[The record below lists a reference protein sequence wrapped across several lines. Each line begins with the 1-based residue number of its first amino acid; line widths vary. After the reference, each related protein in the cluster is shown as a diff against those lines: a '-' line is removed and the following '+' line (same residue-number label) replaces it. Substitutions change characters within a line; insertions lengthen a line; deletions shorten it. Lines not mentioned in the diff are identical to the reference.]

1 MSTQTLTTIPTSGK
15 KPRVRMER
23 VNWSG
28 TIILILCAVTVLLPL
43 YVTISMA
50 FKTTGQAVDGN
61 AFSLP
66 APFSIDGFVEAWNLT
81 KFPVGAAIS
90 LLVTAGTVIA
100 TILLA
105 AFASY
110 AIVRN
115 WDRRLFRYS
124 FFYLLAAMF
133 IPFPVVALPQIQL
146 TGRVGLDNPLGV
158 IILATMFQLSF
169 SVLLFTAFLRS
180 IPIEL
185 EESARIDGATTWQTF
200 WQLIFPLLAPMSATV
215 GIFAFL
221 YAWND
226 FMMPSLIISD
236 PALQTLPV
244 RQNLFQTQFS
254 NNYNVSFASFGDRS
268 ELRVVLD
275 LHDGSPVA
283 QCVGEAGVR
292 PLPETVGMRW
302 RDAVAVH
309 GGGDAGAQC
318 EHAVSRDAGLV
329 ECRTQLLEDH
339 RPALVGRLVRGDLH
353 PVMHERPV
361 DRIRDGHGEV
371 RVAGV
376 DADDDAEVGGEG
388 ETPCGAPGA
397 VAPGGAGI
405 GEFVQHVGADQG
417 VDRIDR
423 GGTGERGA
431 GHDVAGG
438 EVAGIPGEV
447 EHGAD
452 ARASG
457 SETSRDFCHT
467 P

>member
-1 MSTQTLTTIPTSGK
+1 MSTETLTTIPADGRRK
-15 KPRVRMER
+15 RHKMER

-28 TIILILCAVTVLLPL
+28 TIILILCTATILIPL

-66 APFSIDGFVEAWNLT
+66 APFSIDGFVQAWTLT

-100 TILLA
+100 TIVLA

-158 IILATMFQLSF
+158 IMLATMFQLSF

-200 WQLIFPLLAPMSATV
+200 WRLIFPLLAPMSATV

-254 NNYNVSFASFGDRS
+254 NNYNVAFASY
-268 ELRVVLD
+268 LMAMA
-275 LHDGSPVA
+275 PAIVA
-283 QCVGEAGVR
+283 YLFTQRWVMEGV
-292 PLPETVGMRW
+292 
-302 RDAVAVH
+302 
-309 GGGDAGAQC
+309 
-318 EHAVSRDAGLV
+318 
-329 ECRTQLLEDH
+329 TQ
-339 RPALVGRLVRGDLH
+339 
-353 PVMHERPV
+353 
-361 DRIRDGHGEV
+361 
-371 RVAGV
+371 
-376 DADDDAEVGGEG
+376 
-388 ETPCGAPGA
+388 GA
-397 VAPGGAGI
+397 VKG
-405 GEFVQHVGADQG
+405 
-417 VDRIDR
+417 
-423 GGTGERGA
+423 
-431 GHDVAGG
+431 
-438 EVAGIPGEV
+438 
-447 EHGAD
+447 
-452 ARASG
+452 
-457 SETSRDFCHT
+457 
-467 P
+467 

>member
-1 MSTQTLTTIPTSGK
+1 MTVTSQPALAFEQADVSLGLQSK
-15 KPRVRMER
+15 RPATRPKMER
-23 VNWSG
+23 PNWSW

-66 APFSIDGFVEAWNLT
+66 APFSVDGFVQAWNLT

-90 LLVTAGTVIA
+90 LLVTAGTVAA
-100 TILLA
+100 TIVLA

-146 TGRVGLDNPLGV
+146 TGRVGLDNPFGV

-200 WQLIFPLLAPMSATV
+200 WKLIFPLLAPMSATV

-254 NNYNVSFASFGDRS
+254 NNYNVAFASY
-268 ELRVVLD
+268 LMAMA
-275 LHDGSPVA
+275 PAIVA
-283 QCVGEAGVR
+283 YLFTQRWVMEGV
-292 PLPETVGMRW
+292 
-302 RDAVAVH
+302 
-309 GGGDAGAQC
+309 
-318 EHAVSRDAGLV
+318 
-329 ECRTQLLEDH
+329 TQ
-339 RPALVGRLVRGDLH
+339 
-353 PVMHERPV
+353 
-361 DRIRDGHGEV
+361 
-371 RVAGV
+371 
-376 DADDDAEVGGEG
+376 
-388 ETPCGAPGA
+388 GA
-397 VAPGGAGI
+397 VKG
-405 GEFVQHVGADQG
+405 
-417 VDRIDR
+417 
-423 GGTGERGA
+423 
-431 GHDVAGG
+431 
-438 EVAGIPGEV
+438 
-447 EHGAD
+447 
-452 ARASG
+452 
-457 SETSRDFCHT
+457 
-467 P
+467 

>member
-1 MSTQTLTTIPTSGK
+1 MSTQTLTTIPASGK

-23 VNWSG
+23 VNWST
-28 TIILILCAVTVLLPL
+28 TIILILSAVTVLLPL
-43 YVTISMA
+43 YVTLSMA

-81 KFPVGAAIS
+81 KFPVGAGIS

-100 TILLA
+100 TIVLA

-115 WDRRLFRYS
+115 WDHRLFRWS

-146 TGRVGLDNPLGV
+146 TGRVGLDNPFGV

-180 IPIEL
+180 IPLEL
-185 EESARIDGATTWQTF
+185 EESARMDGASTWQTF

-236 PALQTLPV
+236 PAMQTLPV

-254 NNYNVSFASFGDRS
+254 NNYNVSFASYLMAMAPAILAYLFTQRFVM
-268 ELRVVLD
+268 E
-275 LHDGSPVA
+275 
-283 QCVGEAGVR
+283 GV
-292 PLPETVGMRW
+292 
-302 RDAVAVH
+302 
-309 GGGDAGAQC
+309 
-318 EHAVSRDAGLV
+318 
-329 ECRTQLLEDH
+329 TQ
-339 RPALVGRLVRGDLH
+339 
-353 PVMHERPV
+353 
-361 DRIRDGHGEV
+361 
-371 RVAGV
+371 
-376 DADDDAEVGGEG
+376 
-388 ETPCGAPGA
+388 GA
-397 VAPGGAGI
+397 VKG
-405 GEFVQHVGADQG
+405 
-417 VDRIDR
+417 
-423 GGTGERGA
+423 
-431 GHDVAGG
+431 
-438 EVAGIPGEV
+438 
-447 EHGAD
+447 
-452 ARASG
+452 
-457 SETSRDFCHT
+457 
-467 P
+467 